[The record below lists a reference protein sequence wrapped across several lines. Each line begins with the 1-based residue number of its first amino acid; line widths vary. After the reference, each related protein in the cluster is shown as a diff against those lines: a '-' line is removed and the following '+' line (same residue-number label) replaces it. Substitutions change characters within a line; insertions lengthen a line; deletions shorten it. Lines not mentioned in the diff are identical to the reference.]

1 MLTALVTLPG
11 VRLDDFLKNETAE
24 DDDILI
30 PTDTIY
36 NEAQAVSLGDE
47 RQLTYPSRQL
57 TYPSR

>member
-11 VRLDDFLKNETAE
+11 VRVEDFLKNETAE

-47 RQLTYPSRQL
+47 RQLTYPSR
-57 TYPSR
+57 